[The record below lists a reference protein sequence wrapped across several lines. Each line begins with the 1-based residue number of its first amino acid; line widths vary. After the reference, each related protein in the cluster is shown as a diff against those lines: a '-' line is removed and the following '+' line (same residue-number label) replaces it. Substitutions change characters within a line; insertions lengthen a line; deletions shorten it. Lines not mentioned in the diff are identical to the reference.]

1 MDTHKRP
8 PAYTQDSAGVLQN
21 LRTSLTGLSSQEAQR
36 RLEENGSNEL
46 GEPPHFFL
54 QKFMDGFRGIFI
66 PKSHPIRQKKL
77 SSQVMRDGELK
88 EISSNQLVVGDIVY
102 LEKGDNVP
110 ADIRLLET
118 NNLQIEDKKHLI
130 CQKDADVILPVNT
143 ELDEHV
149 NMAYHSTCVK
159 NGSGVG
165 IVVNTRLDNAE
176 APICLTG
183 ESHLIQTI

>member
-1 MDTHKRP
+1 MDTYKRP

-54 QKFMDGFRGIFI
+54 QKFMDGVRGIFI
-66 PKSHPIRQKKL
+66 PKSHPIRQKQLITK
-77 SSQVMRDGELK
+77 VMRDGELK
-88 EISSNQLVVGDIVY
+88 KISSNQLVVGDIIY
-102 LEKGDNVP
+102 LEKGDIVA

-118 NNLQIEDKKHLI
+118 KDLQIEDKRHLTS
-130 CQKDADVILPVNT
+130 QKDAEAILPASS

-149 NMAYHSTCVK
+149 NMAYHTTCVK
-159 NGSGVG
+159 KGSGIG
-165 IVVNTRLDNAE
+165 IVVNTRLDNEE

-183 ESHLIQTI
+183 ENHLIQTI